1 MLAVLLF
8 PVPTLR
14 FMCQDISED
23 SIKKIKYMCKKG
35 KESKEN
41 WDLLTGRV
49 EATPKAKY
57 IFAQRKVLWEIYDH
71 FKEIFPQ
78 MGCLQKNIY
87 LF

>member
-35 KESKEN
+35 RESKEN
-41 WDLLTGRV
+41 
-49 EATPKAKY
+49 
-57 IFAQRKVLWEIYDH
+57 
-71 FKEIFPQ
+71 
-78 MGCLQKNIY
+78 
-87 LF
+87 